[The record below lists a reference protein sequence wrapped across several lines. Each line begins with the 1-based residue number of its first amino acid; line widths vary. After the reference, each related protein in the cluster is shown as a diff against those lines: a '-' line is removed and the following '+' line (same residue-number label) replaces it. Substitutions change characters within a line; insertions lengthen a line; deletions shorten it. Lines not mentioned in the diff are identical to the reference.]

1 MTAQQI
7 GEVAANLQ
15 QQGKIAVQ
23 AFDKDGPKQG
33 PSYREEGNF
42 LMPNRSRK
50 VGNYGKQWPG
60 DDPHAG
66 KKPVRTAG
74 FPARFYRD
82 LLMMK

>member
-1 MTAQQI
+1 
-7 GEVAANLQ
+7 
-15 QQGKIAVQ
+15 
-23 AFDKDGPKQG
+23 
-33 PSYREEGNF
+33 
-42 LMPNRSRK
+42 MPNRSRK